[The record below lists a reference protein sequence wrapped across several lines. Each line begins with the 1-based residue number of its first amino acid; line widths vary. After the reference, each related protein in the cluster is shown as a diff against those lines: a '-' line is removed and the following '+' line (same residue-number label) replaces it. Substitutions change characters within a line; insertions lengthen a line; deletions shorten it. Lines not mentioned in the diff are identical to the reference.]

1 MRIRAFPE
9 MDESGGEKKTPPTD
23 VNKDSEMGRRDF
35 LRVVV
40 TVGTVGTIIGV
51 AGLLTDYLTFIP
63 QPNVTLVWPK
73 AKIANI
79 SALQDLKPVNF
90 FYPLTNEPNILVKL
104 GVKAENGIGPSEDI
118 VAFSLIC
125 QHLGCIYAFVPEG
138 ASPVC
143 NSSYKMPV
151 DGGYCC
157 CHGSHYDFTKEG
169 AVIGGP
175 APRPVPMVQLELDQA
190 TGDIYATSM
199 GPPSIFGHNTGATA
213 AAQVLAADL
222 TGGSV
227 ITNTVS
233 VTSTQA
239 TSGTSTASG
248 SASSGA

>member
-1 MRIRAFPE
+1 
-9 MDESGGEKKTPPTD
+9 MDEPAEKKETPPND
-23 VNKDSEMGRRDF
+23 GGKDSLTGRRDF

-40 TVGTVGTIIGV
+40 TVGAVGTIVGV
-51 AGLLTDYLTFIP
+51 AGLFTEFLTYIP
-63 QPNVTLVWPK
+63 AANVTLAWPK
-73 AKIANI
+73 ALIANI
-79 SALQDLKPVNF
+79 NDLQDLKPVNF
-90 FYPLTNEPNILVKL
+90 FYPLSNEPNVLVKL
-104 GVKAENGIGPSEDI
+104 GVKAENGIGPGEDV

-138 ASPVC
+138 SSPVC

-175 APRPVPMVQLELDQA
+175 APRPVPMVQLELDQS

-213 AAQVLAADL
+213 PAQVLAADM
-222 TGGSV
+222 TGGTV
-227 ITNTVS
+227 ITNTVA

-239 TSGTSTASG
+239 ASSTST
-248 SASSGA
+248 SSGA